1 MILEYLSFKQMVN
14 CMPVSRGWKDYLSK
28 LPKLWMHLDLSGA
41 RRPVPRSFVSKAV
54 KRSQDRVNR
63 VTIHRFEHV
72 DMLKNMAQ
80 MCKELRDLDIISLP
94 YKVSASLI
102 QMVQSARQLKKIVVR
117 NEISL
122 ETATAILT
130 NGPGLEHVSFYN
142 LMRTT
147 RYAAEWKGPFP
158 NLKTF
163 QVFGMDTF
171 LESYF
176 QTASFLE
183 QAPALS
189 SLELPSLNIIA
200 PSIGLETLSS
210 LTTLILKRTKFLS
223 FPVLPTSLQNLTIEY
238 DGSFNLLSTNID
250 TGLLRCRLPNLTHLT
265 LHGFDG
271 LCPEKLEEL
280 LDLYMDDAG
289 TIHALQPA
297 TPLTSL
303 SIHGVLHI
311 SPQQAQNT
319 LFHPNPHSL
328 LTRSPRILTTSLQH
342 LDIASLPCT
351 DDDIEQLLGHEV
363 AGLQSIDVSWTN
375 VTGAGIKMLADGI
388 KGLKV
393 IRADQCRR
401 ITGRDAILYAERK
414 GIVVSCQMGEGK
426 GGRKVRYG

>member
-14 CMPVSRGWKDYLSK
+14 CMPVSRGWRDYLSK

-72 DMLKNMAQ
+72 DMLKNMAK
-80 MCKELRDLDIISLP
+80 MCKELRELDIISLP
-94 YKVSASLI
+94 YIVSTSLI
-102 QMVQSARQLKKIVVR
+102 EMVHSARQLKKIVVR
-117 NEISL
+117 NEIGL
-122 ETATAILT
+122 DTATAILT

-142 LMRTT
+142 LLRT
-147 RYAAEWKGPFP
+147 RYPPQWKGPFP

-163 QVFGMDTF
+163 QLFGMDTF

-176 QTASFLE
+176 RTSSFLE

-189 SLELPSLNIIA
+189 SLALPSLNIIS

-210 LTTLILKRTKFLS
+210 LTLLILKRTKFRS
-223 FPVLPTSLQNLTIEY
+223 FPLLPPSLQNLTIEY
-238 DGSFNLLSTNID
+238 DGSFKLLSTNHD
-250 TGLLRCRLPNLTHLT
+250 TGLLRSRLPNLTHLT

-271 LCPEKLEEL
+271 LCPGKLEEL
-280 LDLYMDDAG
+280 LDLYIDDAG
-289 TIHALQPA
+289 TIHALRPA

-303 SIHGVLHI
+303 SIHGVLHEH
-311 SPQQAQNT
+311 AQNTT

-328 LTRSPRILTTSLQH
+328 FTRSPRILTTSLQH
-342 LDIASLPCT
+342 IDIASLPCT

-401 ITGRDAILYAERK
+401 INGRDAILYAERK